1 MTCKPN
7 GDTRHEERETKK
19 KKNTI
24 QARQGF
30 ASKVIVACLSQVY

>member
-1 MTCKPN
+1 M
-7 GDTRHEERETKK
+7 RRERQKK